1 MKILFQVLVGT
12 SLLFLAVALW
22 RANYLKVPTV
32 VCAVDVG
39 SSFLLLFAGLL
50 TSTRCWR
57 AMLET
62 SNCRASGASCIA
74 GMGLS
79 VFGKYLPGKVWTI
92 AGRAAYSAQLY
103 QESFTRLSLVSLRTQ
118 FVDLWTGLSLGVLGL
133 SLVGGLHRWGWPAIT
148 LWLALTVLI
157 FSQAVQTI
165 VSAGVRFSLHR
176 ELRIPR
182 VDLKSTLA
190 VLPWFVLTWALW
202 AIGFLL
208 LVRGLVPGAIPWSVA
223 LGFPLAAT
231 LGILAV
237 IAPGGLGVRE
247 GVLTGYLVLAGIPI
261 ADATTVAVTSRL
273 WFLIGE
279 IFIFTAGL
287 VAHRLE
293 RRKEPRAAGSDEKHA
308 PNSWPEKIPSTNENV
323 CRP

>member
-1 MKILFQVLVGT
+1 MKAWFQLFIAI
-12 SLLFLAVALW
+12 SLLFLVGALYQ
-22 RANYLKVPTV
+22 ADYLKVPAIV
-32 VCAVDVG
+32 SGGDACG
-39 SSFLLLFAGLL
+39 SIVLLFAGFLAG
-50 TSTRCWR
+50 TISWK
-57 AMLET
+57 AMLE
-62 SNCRASGASCIA
+62 RSGYDSSLSSCIA
-74 GMGLS
+74 GTGLS
-79 VFGKYLPGKVWTI
+79 VFGKYIPGKVWVI
-92 AGRAAYSAQLY
+92 AGRAAYISQRSTYSLGQL
-103 QESFTRLSLVSLRTQ
+103 SIVSLRTQ
-118 FVDLWTGLSLGVLGL
+118 FIGLWTGLALGGLGL

-148 LWLALTVLI
+148 LWLVLSVLI
-157 FSQAVQTI
+157 FSQAVQRF
-165 VSAGVRFSLHR
+165 VNAAGRLILHR
-176 ELRIPR
+176 EIRLPD
-182 VDLKSTLA
+182 VKFKATAS
-190 VLPWFVLTWALW
+190 VLPWFALTWALW

-293 RRKEPRAAGSDEKHA
+293 RRTAGSDEKHA